1 MGRFASRSSLVA
13 KVKVTKP
20 IQYLSFLF
28 TNVLTKISRHAIGKV
43 AAIRDAYLPPG
54 RDKKEI
60 KECTGATTRTLGI
73 PCIHVIKSHVDEQ
86 RPLSIDQFHR
96 HWHLHAPE
104 TLPPVDPRLL
114 LLEPRVNR
122 TRGRPAGAIN
132 RPTAQELSQAR
143 STQRD
148 PSSFEYVLEEG
159 RGGRGRGRGRGRG
172 STTSQVSAQELTQ
185 ESGGNNGRGRSGRG
199 NNGRSN
205 NGRGARGGGS
215 NNGGGRGRG
224 RGRGPASGIPPE
236 MLNQFSF

>member
-1 MGRFASRSSLVA
+1 
-13 KVKVTKP
+13 
-20 IQYLSFLF
+20 
-28 TNVLTKISRHAIGKV
+28 V

-60 KECTGATTRTLGI
+60 KEGTDATTRTLGI
-73 PCIHVIKSHVDEQ
+73 PCIHVIKSPVDEQ

-96 HWHLHAPE
+96 HWHLHTPE
-104 TLPPVDPRLL
+104 TFPPVDPRLL

-148 PSSFEYVLEEG
+148 PSSFEYVLEEEAAEAG
-159 RGGRGRGRGRGRG
+159 VRDGVVDQLLVKLAR
-172 STTSQVSAQELTQ
+172 
-185 ESGGNNGRGRSGRG
+185 RSPRLKVQAIMAEEVVCSRG
-199 NNGRSN
+199 NNGGSN
-205 NGRGARGGGS
+205 NGARGGGS
-215 NNGGGRGRG
+215 NNGGGSGRG
-224 RGRGPASGIPPE
+224 RGRGPANGIPPE